1 MSNLIKSEP
10 LQLESLKTWEDYV
23 SAGVMARELKDM
35 SQWFLGELATGIE
48 KKYGEDSLGKYSRE
62 IGVNPKSLAE
72 YRRVVKKW
80 PRYKRLPYMSFS
92 HHQRVLK
99 AEKPEEVLEMAHDND
114 WSIRQLDRYMID
126 EKSAECKHDYKSFKI
141 CQNCGKKLGA

>member
-1 MSNLIKSEP
+1 MSNLITSEP
-10 LQLESLKTWEDYV
+10 LEIANLKTWEEFV

-35 SQWFLGELATGIE
+35 SQWFIGELATGIE
-48 KKYGEDSLGKYSRE
+48 KKYGEDSLGKYARE

-80 PRYKRLPYMSFS
+80 PRYKRLRYMSFS

-99 AEKPEEVLEMAHDND
+99 ANDPEEVLEMAHDND
-114 WSIRQLDRYMID
+114 WSIKQLDRYLIE
-126 EKSAECKHDYKSFKI
+126 EKSADCPHKYLKFKI
-141 CQNCGKKLGA
+141 CELCGKKIK

>member
-1 MSNLIKSEP
+1 MKSEP
-10 LQLESLKTWEDYV
+10 LETANLETWEEFV
-23 SAGVMARELKDM
+23 SAGMMARELKDM

-62 IGVNPKSLAE
+62 IGVNPKSLTE

-80 PRYKRLPYMSFS
+80 PRYKRVRFMSFS

-99 AEKPEEVLEMAHDND
+99 AQDPEEVLNLASENE
-114 WSIRQLDRYMID
+114 WSIKQLDRYLI
-126 EKSAECKHDYKSFKI
+126 EERSADCRHTYQDFKVCKL
-141 CQNCGKKLGA
+141 CGKKTKA